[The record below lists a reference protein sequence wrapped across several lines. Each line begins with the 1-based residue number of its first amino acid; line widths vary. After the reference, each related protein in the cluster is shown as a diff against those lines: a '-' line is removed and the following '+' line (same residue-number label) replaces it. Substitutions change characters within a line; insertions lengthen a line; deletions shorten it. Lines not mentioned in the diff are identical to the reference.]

1 MIKKKFIDF
10 NSDMGESFG
19 NWKLGNDEELMD
31 FVTSANLACGFH
43 AGDPN
48 VMDKTV
54 KIAVEKRVKIGCH
67 FGLPDLE
74 GFGRRRMQ
82 ISNEHIANYVTYQLG
97 ALDAFLK
104 KYNTEMQHVKIHGA
118 LFMMAAQ
125 DECLSKAILQAVQD
139 YNKKLIFV
147 SMKAT
152 KTHQI
157 AKDMNFRVADEF
169 YVDRGCQ
176 ENGLLV
182 FKYSWEDIGGSYEAA
197 AMRLIRMLE
206 ENKVKT
212 RNGKE
217 INFKAN
223 SFCIHGD
230 TPNAIEIIKQVK
242 RKLDQHSYI
251 LKPLSEWLI

>member
-1 MIKKKFIDF
+1 MIKGKFIDF

-19 NWKLGNDEELMD
+19 NWKMGNDEELMD
-31 FVTSANLACGFH
+31 FVTSANIACGFH
-43 AGDPN
+43 GGDAN

-54 KIAVEKRVKIGCH
+54 KLAIRKGVKIGCH

-74 GFGRRRMQ
+74 GFGRRKMQ
-82 ISNEHIANYVTYQLG
+82 ITNEQAANYTTYQLG

-139 YNKKLIFV
+139 YDKKLIFF

-152 KTHQI
+152 KTYQI
-157 AKDMNFRVADEF
+157 AKDMNFRVVDEF

-176 ENGLLV
+176 ENGMLV

-206 ENKVKT
+206 KNKVKT
-212 RNGKE
+212 INGKK

-230 TPNAIEIIKQVK
+230 TPNAIEIAKQAK
-242 RKLDQHSYI
+242 RKLDQHGYI
-251 LKPLSEWLI
+251 LKPISEWLI